1 MRLYQL
7 FKPRLFAEH
16 QVSVYEDLDRPL
28 INILKSMEDAG
39 ICVNTKALQG
49 LSRDFELKMRD
60 YEQQSYRLAGEEF
73 NLGSPK
79 QIGDILFG
87 KLGAKGKK
95 TPTGAWQTGAD
106 ILEDLAAEGN
116 ELAAK
121 ILDWRALSKLK
132 STYTDA
138 LLALLDKQDRV
149 HTTYNQ
155 INTSTGRL
163 ASNNPNLQNIPIRS
177 EEGKKIRESFIAKP
191 GHKIIASD
199 YSQVELRLLAVVAD
213 VKGLKHSFAE
223 NQDIHAATASRVF
236 GVPLNEVT
244 PNQRRHAK
252 AINFGIVYGISQFGL
267 AKQIDVS
274 NEEAKAY
281 IDAYFREMPE
291 IKQYMDDTIQFAR
304 KNGYVLTPFGRKCTV
319 NGINDK
325 NKRLSMN
332 AERAAINAPIQ
343 GGAADIIKMAMN
355 AVFKAL
361 KAGGFKTRM
370 LLQVHDELVFEA
382 PEEEVAAVSE
392 LIKQSMQ
399 NVVNYEVPFIAE
411 VGVGDNWAEAH

>member
-1 MRLYQL
+1 M
-7 FKPRLFAEH
+7 
-16 QVSVYEDLDRPL
+16 
-28 INILKSMEDAG
+28 
-39 ICVNTKALQG
+39 
-49 LSRDFELKMRD
+49 
-60 YEQQSYRLAGEEF
+60 
-73 NLGSPK
+73 
-79 QIGDILFG
+79 
-87 KLGAKGKK
+87 
-95 TPTGAWQTGAD
+95 
-106 ILEDLAAEGN
+106 
-116 ELAAK
+116 
-121 ILDWRALSKLK
+121 DWRALSKLK

-138 LLALLDKQDRV
+138 LLALLDKNERV

-177 EEGKKIRESFIAKP
+177 EEGKKIRECFIARP
-191 GHKIIASD
+191 GCKLIASD

-236 GVPLNEVT
+236 GVPLDKVT

-252 AINFGIVYGISQFGL
+252 AINFGIVYGISQYGL

-291 IKQYMDDTIQFAR
+291 IKKYMDDTIQFAR

-325 NKRLSMN
+325 NKRLAMN

-355 AVFKAL
+355 SVFKAL
-361 KAGGFKTRM
+361 KKGNYQTRM

-382 PEEEVAAVSE
+382 PENEVEEVAA
-392 LIKQSMQ
+392 LIRESMQ
-399 NVVNYEVPFIAE
+399 NVVHYDVPFIAE
-411 VGVGDNWAEAH
+411 VGIGDNWAQAH